1 MSYYENMPIR
11 FLKDKATGE
20 IFVNSDD
27 IVKALGQSDSF
38 IDFLGTD
45 EGLEYINEWKKNHP
59 GEPFF
64 GGAVKKEDNLNI
76 DIMAHKSKNWRKFK
90 RAGTVLH

>member
-1 MSYYENMPIR
+1 MLPPYRKQNRMGKVFIQSETEKEIIYVSYYENMPIR

-64 GGAVKKEDNLNI
+64 GGAVK
-76 DIMAHKSKNWRKFK
+76 R
-90 RAGTVLH
+90 R

>member
-1 MSYYENMPIR
+1 MGKVFIQSETEKEIIYVSYYENMPIR
-11 FLKDKATGE
+11 FMKDKATGE

-45 EGLEYINEWKKNHP
+45 EGLDYINEWKKYHP

-64 GGAVKKEDNLNI
+64 GGAVK
-76 DIMAHKSKNWRKFK
+76 R
-90 RAGTVLH
+90 R